1 LAAAVGLCSS
11 VLGLVSVSAAFLPA
25 TVLAAHVAIAPS
37 AAIEG
42 TPRVPGKVHRAR
54 ASRVVPLR
62 VRDPVAYA
70 REKHEAARPA
80 GASASASAAVP
91 RGAASSFGPEAAVFG
106 SLNQSGLSAEAQI
119 GKLGEAGDVTP
130 PDTTGAIGPSDYV
143 EFVNNEAAAYERGS
157 LSLAPGSPVSLE
169 TLTGGV
175 EICDP
180 QIKYDPQTSRWFY
193 VALRCDGTKT
203 GNELYVG
210 FSKTSDPTNLST
222 EANGGW
228 CGYKYST
235 GEALEDYPKLGLDAQ
250 HIIIGTNSFS
260 AETEAFLT
268 AHIFSAPK
276 PASGGI
282 NNCPTAPK
290 LTAFGS
296 ASASLKTSIG
306 NLAFTPEPATVASG
320 SANGFVVAADVES
333 GKNIMIWQV
342 AGTAETPKLQALGAP
357 EVPAFAVP
365 PNVPQP
371 GGSKDELDSLDG
383 RLTQAVAAA
392 DSGAGGAE
400 AVWTQ
405 HTVAGGAG
413 SVVRWYELL
422 PGKLEV
428 KQTGTIS
435 DPSLFVFNGAIAPT
449 LSGGAVINYDTASET
464 ERVHIVAQSRVG
476 SAPAGTM
483 STPIVLRSSAA
494 IDGDFSCPSQTHEEG
509 PCRWG
514 DYAGASVDPINE
526 NVVWGSNQVN
536 GPTPSKN
543 QAQWATQNF
552 AITVK
557 GSQAITFTSAAPGAA
572 TVGATT
578 YTVAATASSG
588 LPVSFSSAAPSVCSL
603 SGSTVSFLAVGTCT
617 IDANQAGNSNY
628 DAAPQIQQSFA
639 VGKGSQTITF
649 TSTAPSSATVGGPTY
664 TVAATGG
671 ASGNPVTFT
680 IDVASSSV
688 CSLSGA
694 TVSFIAAG
702 MCTIDA
708 NQAGNSNYD
717 AAPQVQQSFAVG
729 RGLQLITFTSSP
741 PNSATVGG
749 PTHTV
754 TATASSGLPVSLSS
768 GTTSV
773 CSLTGS
779 TVSFIAA
786 GMCTIDANQAGN
798 SNYDAAPQVQQSFA
812 VGKVA
817 QTVAFSSTAL
827 NSGTVGGTPYTVAA
841 TASSGLPVSFSSAT
855 PLVCSL
861 SGSTVSFLG
870 VGMCTID
877 ADQPGD
883 EEYEPAPQV
892 QQSFA
897 VASEPVAASFQI
909 SRLPSELMSGGGQIA
924 VVMTAPNSNFS
935 IGNTKVNPATGAIT
949 FTASVSDPGAFS
961 WLLTFQNGKFGVFAS
976 TKAKCKAGFVRLR
989 GKCRPA
995 KVLYA
1000 RGGQT
1005 FAAAGTVKFTVKAS
1019 ASAKK
1024 ALENAL
1030 NKHTGLPVTAILTF
1044 QSSLGGTPV
1053 LHTRSITVKLSKA
1066 GKKGKG

>member
-1 LAAAVGLCSS
+1 MTETTKPGMGSAVRSRGATSLAAAVGLCSL
-11 VLGLVSVSAAFLPA
+11 VLALAAVSTACLPA
-25 TVLAAHVAIAPS
+25 TALAARVAIAPS
-37 AAIEG
+37 ATIEG
-42 TPRVPGKVHRAR
+42 KPAHSGKGSPMSRPRVI
-54 ASRVVPLR
+54 PLR

-70 REKHEAARPA
+70 REKREAARPA
-80 GASASASAAVP
+80 GASAAAP
-91 RGAASSFGPEAAVFG
+91 AAAARGAASASSLAPEASVFG
-106 SLNQSGLSAEAQI
+106 ALNDSGLSAEAQI

-130 PDTTGAIGPSDYV
+130 PDSTGAIGPSDYV

-169 TLTGGV
+169 AFTSGV

-203 GNELYVG
+203 ENELDLG

-260 AETEAFLT
+260 AGKTEAFLT
-268 AHIFSAPK
+268 SHIFSAPK
-276 PASGGI
+276 PGSGGI

-290 LTAFGS
+290 LTTFGS
-296 ASASLKTSIG
+296 KTAPLQTSVG
-306 NLAFTPEPATVASG
+306 NVAFTPEPATVASG

-333 GKNIMIWQV
+333 GKNIMLWQV
-342 AGTAETPKLQALGAP
+342 AGTAETPKLEALGAP
-357 EVPAFAVP
+357 EVPAFEVP

-371 GGSKDELDSLDG
+371 GSNDELDSLDG

-392 DSGAGGAE
+392 DPGAGGAE

-405 HTVAGGAG
+405 HTIAGGAG

-422 PGKLEV
+422 PEKLEV

-449 LSGGAVINYDTASET
+449 LSGGAVIDYDTASRT
-464 ERVHIVAQSRVG
+464 ERVRIMARSRVS

-494 IDGDFSCPSQTHEEG
+494 IDGDFSCPSQTHEAG

-536 GPTPSKN
+536 GPTPSEN

-557 GSQAITFTSAAPGAA
+557 IA
-572 TVGATT
+572 
-578 YTVAATASSG
+578 
-588 LPVSFSSAAPSVCSL
+588 
-603 SGSTVSFLAVGTCT
+603 
-617 IDANQAGNSNY
+617 
-628 DAAPQIQQSFA
+628 
-639 VGKGSQTITF
+639 QTIAF

-680 IDVASSSV
+680 IDAASSSV
-688 CSLSGA
+688 CSLSGSTS
-694 TVSFIAAG
+694 TVSFVG
-702 MCTIDA
+702 PGTCTINAD
-708 NQAGNSNYD
+708 QAGDSNYE
-717 AAPQVQQSFAVG
+717 AAPQMQQSFAVG
-729 RGLQLITFTSSP
+729 KGSQLITFTSSP
-741 PNSATVGG
+741 PSTATVGG
-749 PTHTV
+749 PT
-754 TATASSGLPVSLSS
+754 
-768 GTTSV
+768 
-773 CSLTGS
+773 
-779 TVSFIAA
+779 
-786 GMCTIDANQAGN
+786 
-798 SNYDAAPQVQQSFA
+798 
-812 VGKVA
+812 
-817 QTVAFSSTAL
+817 
-827 NSGTVGGTPYTVAA
+827 YTVAA
-841 TASSGLPVSFSSAT
+841 TVSSGLAVSFTIDAASSS
-855 PLVCSL
+855 VCSI
-861 SGSTVSFLG
+861 SGATVSFIG
-870 VGMCTID
+870 AGMCTID
-877 ADQPGD
+877 ADQPGN

-892 QQSFA
+892 QRSFA
-897 VASEPVAASFQI
+897 VASEPVAASFPI
-909 SRLPSELMSGGGQIA
+909 SRLPSELTSGSGQSA
-924 VVMTAPNSNFS
+924 VVMTTPNSNFS
-935 IGNTKVNPATGAIT
+935 IGNTKVNPTTGAIT

-961 WLLTFQNGKFGVFAS
+961 WLLTFQNGRFGVFAS
-976 TKAKCKAGFVRLR
+976 TASRKAKCKAGFVRLK

-1000 RGGQT
+1000 KGEQT
-1005 FAAAGTVKFTVKAS
+1005 FAAAGTVSFTVKPS

-1024 ALENAL
+1024 TLEKALK
-1030 NKHTGLPVTAILTF
+1030 KHRGLSVTAVLTF
-1044 QSSLGGTPV
+1044 QSSGGGTPV
-1053 LHTRSITVKLSKA
+1053 SHTWPITVKLSKTVA
-1066 GKKGKG
+1066 ASRG